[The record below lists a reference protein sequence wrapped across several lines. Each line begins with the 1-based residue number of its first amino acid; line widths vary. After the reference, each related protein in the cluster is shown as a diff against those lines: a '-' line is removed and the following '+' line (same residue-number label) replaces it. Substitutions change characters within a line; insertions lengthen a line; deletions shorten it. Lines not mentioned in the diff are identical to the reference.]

1 MTTALKQKPEF
12 VWQKTAPLTA
22 SNLKKRNQAITKEL
36 QEQGYMTNDQR
47 VKTDT
52 VVAQTGKV
60 PAHLYTQKI
69 GHYNTNNHH
78 LIEQKADETTSE
90 TGPGFDISS
99 LDGQDGH
106 NEEIEWP
113 PQPKARTYQDLPP
126 LLMVHENEQ
135 DTPTA

>member
-60 PAHLYTQKI
+60 PLIYT
-69 GHYNTNNHH
+69 
-78 LIEQKADETTSE
+78 LRRSVTTTQIIIISLSKKQ
-90 TGPGFDISS
+90 TRRPQRQGPDLTF
-99 LDGQDGH
+99 LRLT
-106 NEEIEWP
+106 
-113 PQPKARTYQDLPP
+113 AR
-126 LLMVHENEQ
+126 MV
-135 DTPTA
+135 TTKK